1 MFAKVLNMSLRT
13 VSLALIMF
21 SSLIKSFSINFEPAF
36 SLLGLDVV
44 LVFLLFSLSIF
55 TPFSSVSIAE
65 IGQVN
70 VSLEGPKF

>member
-1 MFAKVLNMSLRT
+1 MSLRT

-21 SSLIKSFSINFEPAF
+21 TSLIKSFNINFEPAF
-36 SLLGLDVV
+36 YLLGLDVV

-55 TPFSSVSIAE
+55 TPFSSVSIVG

-70 VSLEGPKF
+70 VSLQGLKF